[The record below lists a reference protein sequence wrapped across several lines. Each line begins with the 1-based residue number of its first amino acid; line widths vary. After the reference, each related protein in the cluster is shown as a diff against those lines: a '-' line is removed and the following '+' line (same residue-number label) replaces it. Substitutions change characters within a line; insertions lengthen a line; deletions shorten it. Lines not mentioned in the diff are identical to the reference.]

1 MRDLICELADYNGK
15 KYIKYNYINSEDS
28 DYDSYTNMEYFVI
41 DVKCEKFTEIMSSTG
56 GFVAN
61 MTTRLFEK
69 EHLDV
74 SYLML
79 VAIPQATNKFLF
91 NFVYLNE
98 NKRGVLKSYKDSS
111 RMDYLYF
118 RKKFKSCTVSRG
130 SVYDLD
136 YNFLKEQISDT
147 VSTDFDL
154 IVEGRPITK
163 EDTIIVN
170 DNNVCLNEY
179 EKYSINRRNI
189 KIDHFEFSLD
199 FSGFDIL
206 LKGVAITKSGETLK
220 DYEIS
225 SRYKDVDTIE
235 DYITRK
241 RAELK
246 EFYGHDVDF
255 EIVPE
260 DYEFRLSFGFAK
272 RISDKLSYKRA

>member
-41 DVKCEKFTEIMSSTG
+41 DVKCEKFAEIMSGNG

-98 NKRGVLKSYKDSS
+98 SKEDVLKFYKDSS

-147 VSTDFDL
+147 VSADFDL

-170 DNNVCLNEY
+170 DSNVCLTEY
-179 EKYSINRRNI
+179 EKCSIDRRNI

-199 FSGFDIL
+199 FSCFDII
-206 LKGVAITKSGETLK
+206 LKGVAITESGETLK
-220 DYEIS
+220 DYEIR
-225 SRYKDVDTIE
+225 SRYKDVATVE
-235 DYITRK
+235 DYITHK

-260 DYEFRLSFGFAK
+260 DYEFRISFGFAK